1 MTAMT
6 GEQRLRV
13 VIGEDSVLLLA
24 GLVKLLE
31 SAGFIVAATAG
42 DGEALVAAVE
52 QQQPDLVIADVRMP
66 PTHTDEGIRAALAI
80 RGRWPRIAV
89 LVLSQ
94 YVEERYA
101 ADLLSTNTSS
111 VGYLLKDR
119 VADVTEFLDALR
131 RVAAGG
137 TALDPEVVAQLLL
150 RRGADPLAP
159 LTQRERDV
167 LALMAEGRSNPE
179 IAATLV
185 ITDSAVSK
193 HINSIFAKLGLH
205 QGDTGHRRVLAV
217 LRYLGAA
224 PG

>member
-1 MTAMT
+1 
-6 GEQRLRV
+6 V

-24 GLVKLLE
+24 GLVKVLE
-31 SAGFIVAATAG
+31 SAGFEVVATAG
-42 DGEALVAAVE
+42 DGIALVDAVE
-52 QQQPDLVIADVRMP
+52 REQPNLVIADVRMP

-80 RGRWPRIAV
+80 RGRWPGIAI

-101 ADLLSTNTSS
+101 ADLLSANTSS

-119 VADVTEFLDALR
+119 VADVAEFLEALR

-150 RRGADPLAP
+150 RRGSDPLEA

-167 LALMAEGRSNPE
+167 LTLMAEGQSNAE
-179 IAATLV
+179 IGAALV

-205 QGDTGHRRVLAV
+205 PGDTGHRRVLAV

-224 PG
+224 PESG

>member
-1 MTAMT
+1 MT
-6 GEQRLRV
+6 GERRLRV

-31 SAGFIVAATAG
+31 SSGFTVAATAG
-42 DGEALVAAVE
+42 DGDALLDVVE
-52 QQQPDLVIADVRMP
+52 RERPDLVIADVRMP

-80 RGRWPRIAV
+80 RERWPDVAI

-101 ADLLSTNTSS
+101 ADLLSANTSS

-150 RRGADPLAP
+150 RRGADPLAG

-167 LALMAEGRSNPE
+167 IALMAEGRSNPE
-179 IAATLV
+179 IAGALV
-185 ITDSAVSK
+185 ITESAVSK
-193 HINSIFAKLGLH
+193 HINSIFAKLGLY

>member
-1 MTAMT
+1 MT
-6 GEQRLRV
+6 GGQRLRV

-24 GLVKLLE
+24 GLTRLLDG
-31 SAGFIVAATAG
+31 AGFEVCATAG
-42 DGEALVAAVE
+42 DADSLLAFVE
-52 QQQPDLVIADVRMP
+52 RDRPDVVIADVRMP

-80 RGRWPRIAV
+80 RGRWPDIAI

-150 RRGADPLAP
+150 RRGADPLAA

-185 ITDSAVSK
+185 ITESAVSK

-205 QGDTGHRRVLAV
+205 QGDAGNRRVLAV

-224 PG
+224 PAP